1 MDKNLL
7 LNRDEAFEESMGK
20 IYQWFEE
27 KMYFKIK
34 DEFLKYNEADIAEM
48 FEEFLSYDD
57 LLTRA
62 IVVYRLL
69 PKSVMVDVFAY
80 LPSDDQLKIVERIT
94 DAELNYIIGE
104 MDFDDKIDILEE
116 LPATLVNRIL
126 ENTPKTE
133 RKLIN
138 TFLNYPDDCAGSI
151 MTPDFISLQKE
162 WTVKEAMAHIKEVG
176 MDTETIYTCYVK
188 DGAYKLVGIV
198 SLRTLVIAPDEERVM
213 NLMHT
218 DFVCVQVNDDQEE
231 VSEAF
236 KKYGFIA
243 MPVVDKEGRLVGI
256 ITVDDILEVI
266 EEENTEDIERMA
278 GIIDM
283 EQSDEDYLDRS
294 VWKHA
299 RNRLPWLLFMMF
311 SAMVTGAVLN
321 AFEEQLST
329 VIVLVSYIPLL
340 MGTGGNTGAQAST
353 LMIRGLSLGEIEPCL
368 EDAGKVLWKE
378 LRISLCVGAVL
389 STVNFLKILII
400 DQQTPLVAL
409 TVCLSLILVIM
420 FAKMLGGMVPLA
432 AEKLG
437 LDPALMANPIIA
449 SLVDLASMLVYL
461 CIAMVILGI

>member
-176 MDTETIYTCYVK
+176 MDTETVYTCYVK

-198 SLRTLVIAPDEERVM
+198 SLRTLVIAPDEERIM

-283 EQSDEDYLDRS
+283 EQSDEDYLDKS

-368 EDAGKVLWKE
+368 EDAGKILWKD

>member
-48 FEEFLSYDD
+48 FEEFLAYDD

-198 SLRTLVIAPDEERVM
+198 SLRTLVIAPDEERIM

-218 DFVCVQVNDDQEE
+218 DFVCVQVDDDQEE

-256 ITVDDILEVI
+256 ITVDDILDVI

-283 EQSDEDYLDRS
+283 EQSDEDYLDKS

-368 EDAGKVLWKE
+368 EDAGKILWKE

-400 DQQTPLVAL
+400 DQQSAMVAL

>member
-1 MDKNLL
+1 MDKNIL
-7 LNRDEAFEESMGK
+7 LNHDEAFEESLEK
-20 IYQWFEE
+20 IYEWLNE
-27 KMYFKIK
+27 KMYFKIR
-34 DEFLKYNEADIAEM
+34 DELLKYNEADIAEI
-48 FEEFLSYDD
+48 FEE
-57 LLTRA
+57 LLAEEELVSRSV
-62 IVVYRLL
+62 VVYRLL
-69 PKSVMVDVFAY
+69 PRAVSVDVFAY

-94 DAELNYIIGE
+94 DAELNYIIQE

-126 ENTPKTE
+126 ENTPKAE

-162 WTVKEAMAHIKEVG
+162 WTVKQAMAHIKEVG

-188 DGAYKLVGIV
+188 DMGYKLVGIV
-198 SLRTLVIAPDEERVM
+198 SLRTLVIAPDEEKIM

-218 DFVCVQVNDDQEE
+218 DYVYVNVDDDQED
-231 VSEAF
+231 VSEDF
-236 KKYGFIA
+236 KKYGFLA
-243 MPVVDKEGRLVGI
+243 MPVVDKEHRLVGI
-256 ITVDDILEVI
+256 ITVDDILDVI
-266 EEENTEDIERMA
+266 EDENTEDIERMA
-278 GIIDM
+278 GIVDL
-283 EQSDEDYLDRS
+283 EQSDEDYLDKS

-353 LMIRGLSLGEIEPCL
+353 LMIRGLSLGEIEPSA
-368 EDAGKVLWKE
+368 EDALKILWKE
-378 LRISLCVGAVL
+378 LRISICVGAVL
-389 STVNFLKILII
+389 STVNFLKILVV
-400 DQQTPLVAL
+400 DQQSVLVAL
-409 TVCLSLILVIM
+409 TVCLSLLLVIM
-420 FAKMLGGMVPLA
+420 FAKMLGGMVPLL
-432 AEKLG
+432 AEKIG

-449 SLVDLASMLVYL
+449 SLVDLMSMLVYL

>member
-48 FEEFLSYDD
+48 FEEFLAYDD

-198 SLRTLVIAPDEERVM
+198 SLRTLVIAPDEERIM

-218 DFVCVQVNDDQEE
+218 DFVCVQVDDDQEE

-256 ITVDDILEVI
+256 ITVDDILDVI

-283 EQSDEDYLDRS
+283 EQSDEDYLDKS

-368 EDAGKVLWKE
+368 EDAGKILWKE

-400 DQQTPLVAL
+400 DQQSPLVAL

>member
-198 SLRTLVIAPDEERVM
+198 SLRTLVIAPDEERIM

-218 DFVCVQVNDDQEE
+218 DFVCVQVDEDQEE

-256 ITVDDILEVI
+256 ITVDDILDVI

-283 EQSDEDYLDRS
+283 EQSDEDYLDKS

-368 EDAGKVLWKE
+368 EDAGKILWKE

-400 DQQTPLVAL
+400 DQQSAMVAL

>member
-283 EQSDEDYLDRS
+283 EQSDEDYLDKS

>member
-1 MDKNLL
+1 
-7 LNRDEAFEESMGK
+7 
-20 IYQWFEE
+20 
-27 KMYFKIK
+27 
-34 DEFLKYNEADIAEM
+34 
-48 FEEFLSYDD
+48 
-57 LLTRA
+57 
-62 IVVYRLL
+62 
-69 PKSVMVDVFAY
+69 
-80 LPSDDQLKIVERIT
+80 
-94 DAELNYIIGE
+94 

-162 WTVKEAMAHIKEVG
+162 WTVKEAMAHIKDVG

-198 SLRTLVIAPDEERVM
+198 SLRTLVIAPDEERIM

-218 DFVCVQVNDDQEE
+218 DFVCVQVDDDQEE

-256 ITVDDILEVI
+256 ITVDDILDVI

-283 EQSDEDYLDRS
+283 EQSDEDYLDKS

-368 EDAGKVLWKE
+368 EDAGKILWKE

-400 DQQTPLVAL
+400 DQQSAMVAL

>member
-48 FEEFLSYDD
+48 FEEFLAYDD

-162 WTVKEAMAHIKEVG
+162 WTVKEAMAHIKDVG

-198 SLRTLVIAPDEERVM
+198 SLRTLVIAPDEERIM

-218 DFVCVQVNDDQEE
+218 DFVCVQVDDDQEE

-256 ITVDDILEVI
+256 ITVDDILDVI

-283 EQSDEDYLDRS
+283 EQSDEDYLDKS

-368 EDAGKVLWKE
+368 EDAGKILWKE

-400 DQQTPLVAL
+400 DQQSPLVAL

>member
-48 FEEFLSYDD
+48 FEEFLAYDD

-198 SLRTLVIAPDEERVM
+198 SLRTLVIAPDEERIM

-218 DFVCVQVNDDQEE
+218 DFVCVQVDEDQEE

-256 ITVDDILEVI
+256 ITVDDILDVI

-283 EQSDEDYLDRS
+283 EQSDEDYLDKS

-340 MGTGGNTGAQAST
+340 MSTGGNTGAQAST

-368 EDAGKVLWKE
+368 EDAGKILWKE

-400 DQQTPLVAL
+400 DQQSPLVAL

>member
-7 LNRDEAFEESMGK
+7 LNRDEAFNESIEK

-34 DEFLKYNEADIAEM
+34 DELMKYNEADIAEM
-48 FEEFLSYDD
+48 FEEFLAEDE
-57 LLTRA
+57 LLSKA

-69 PKSVMVDVFAY
+69 PKAVMVDVFAY
-80 LPSDDQLKIVERIT
+80 LPSDDQLKIVGRIT

-151 MTPDFISLQKE
+151 MTPDYISLQKE
-162 WTVKEAMAHIKEVG
+162 WTVQQAMAHIKEVG

-198 SLRTLVIAPDEERVM
+198 SLRTLVIAPDEERIM

-236 KKYGFIA
+236 KKYGFLA

-256 ITVDDILEVI
+256 ITVDDILDVI

-283 EQSDEDYLDRS
+283 EQSDEDYLDKS
-294 VWKHA
+294 VVKHA
-299 RNRLPWLLFMMF
+299 RNRLPWLLCMML
-311 SAMVTGAVLN
+311 SAMITGAVLS
-321 AFEEQLST
+321 AAEAQLSA

-353 LMIRGLSLGEIEPCL
+353 LMIRGLSLGEIEPKM
-368 EDAGKVLWKE
+368 EDALKVLWKE
-378 LRISLCVGAVL
+378 VRIALCVSLVL
-389 STVNFLKILII
+389 ASVNFLKIVFI
-400 DQQTPLVAL
+400 DQESIPIAL
-409 TVCLSLILVIM
+409 TVNLSMILIVT
-420 FAKMLGGMVPLA
+420 FAKSLGGMVPLA
-432 AEKLG
+432 AEKVG
-437 LDPALMANPIIA
+437 LDPALMANPIIT
-449 SLVDLASMLVYL
+449 SLVDLFSMVIYLVM
-461 CIAMVILGI
+461 AMVILGI

>member
-48 FEEFLSYDD
+48 FEEFLAYDD

-198 SLRTLVIAPDEERVM
+198 SLRTLVIAPDEERIM

-218 DFVCVQVNDDQEE
+218 DFVCVQVDDDQEE

-256 ITVDDILEVI
+256 ITVDDILDVI

-283 EQSDEDYLDRS
+283 EQSDEDYLDKS

-353 LMIRGLSLGEIEPCL
+353 LMIRGLCLGEIEPCL
-368 EDAGKVLWKE
+368 EDAGKILWKE

-400 DQQTPLVAL
+400 DQQSAMVAL

>member
-1 MDKNLL
+1 MDKNLI
-7 LNRDEAFEESMGK
+7 LNRDEAFEESMEK

-34 DEFLKYNEADIAEM
+34 DELLKYNEADIAEM
-48 FEEFLSYDD
+48 FEEFLTDED

-69 PKSVMVDVFAY
+69 PRAVSVDVFAY
-80 LPSDDQLKIVERIT
+80 LPSDDQLKIVGRIT
-94 DAELNYIIGE
+94 DAELNYIIQE
-104 MDFDDKIDILEE
+104 MDFDDKIDLLEE
-116 LPATLVNRIL
+116 LPATLVNPIL
-126 ENTPKTE
+126 ENTPKAE

-138 TFLNYPDDCAGSI
+138 TFLHYPDDCAGSI

-162 WTVKEAMAHIKEVG
+162 WTVQDAMAHIKEVG

-198 SLRTLVIAPDEERVM
+198 SLRTLVIAPDEERIM

-266 EEENTEDIERMA
+266 EDENTEDIERMA

-283 EQSDEDYLDRS
+283 EQSDEYYLDKS
-294 VWKHA
+294 VFKHA
-299 RNRLPWLLFMMF
+299 RNRLPWLLFMMCM
-311 SAMVTGAVLN
+311 AMVTGAIISS
-321 AFEEQLST
+321 FEEMLST
-329 VIVLVSYIPLL
+329 VIVLVSYMPLL
-340 MGTGGNTGAQAST
+340 MGTGGNTGAQAAT
-353 LMIRGLSLGEIEPCL
+353 LMIRGLSLGEVEL
-368 EDAGKVLWKE
+368 EDAGRVVWKE
-378 LRISLCVGAVL
+378 IRVSLWVGIVL
-389 STVNFLKILII
+389 SSVNFLKILLI
-400 DQQTPLVAL
+400 DQEPFPIAL
-409 TVCLSLILVIM
+409 TVCLAMLIIVL
-420 FAKMLGGMVPLA
+420 FAKIIGGMVPLL
-432 AEKLG
+432 AEKIG
-437 LDPALMANPIIA
+437 VDPALMANPVIA
-449 SLVDLASMLVYL
+449 SSTDMISVLVYFFMAKL
-461 CIAMVILGI
+461 ILGI

>member
-27 KMYFKIK
+27 KMYFRIK

-48 FEEFLSYDD
+48 FEEFLAYDD

-162 WTVKEAMAHIKEVG
+162 WTVREAMAHIKEVG

-198 SLRTLVIAPDEERVM
+198 SLRTLVIAPDEERIM

-218 DFVCVQVNDDQEE
+218 DFVCVQVDDDQEE

-256 ITVDDILEVI
+256 ITVDDILDVI

-283 EQSDEDYLDRS
+283 EQSDEDYLDKS

-368 EDAGKVLWKE
+368 EDAGKILWKE

-400 DQQTPLVAL
+400 DQQSPLVAL

>member
-198 SLRTLVIAPDEERVM
+198 SLRTLVIAPDEERIM

-283 EQSDEDYLDRS
+283 EQSDEDYLDKS

-368 EDAGKVLWKE
+368 EDAGKILWKE

>member
-1 MDKNLL
+1 MDKNLI
-7 LNRDEAFEESMGK
+7 LNRDEMFEESKEK
-20 IYQWFEE
+20 IYQWLEE

-48 FEEFLSYDD
+48 FEEFFEDDELLSK
-57 LLTRA
+57 A

-69 PKSVMVDVFAY
+69 PRAVSVDVFAY
-80 LPSDDQLKIVERIT
+80 LPSDDQMKIVERIT
-94 DAELNYIIGE
+94 DAELHYIIQE

-126 ENTPKTE
+126 ENTPKAE

-151 MTPDFISLQKE
+151 MTPDFISLQRE
-162 WTVKEAMAHIKEVG
+162 WTVREALDHIRKVG

-198 SLRTLVIAPDEERVM
+198 SLRTLVVSNEDEKIR

-218 DFVCVQVNDDQEE
+218 DFVCVQVDDDQEE
-231 VSEAF
+231 VSEDF

-278 GIIDM
+278 GIVDL
-283 EQSDEDYLDRS
+283 EQSDEDYLDKS
-294 VWKHA
+294 VIKHA
-299 RNRLPWLLFMMF
+299 KNRIPWLLCMMV
-311 SAMVTGAVLN
+311 SAMITGAVLN
-321 AFEEQLST
+321 AAEAQLSA

-353 LMIRGLSLGEIEPCL
+353 LMIRGLSLGEIEPTF
-368 EDAGKVLWKE
+368 EDAVKILWKE
-378 LRISLCVGAVL
+378 VRIALCVSAVL
-389 STVNFLKILII
+389 ATVNFLKILFI
-400 DQQTPLVAL
+400 DGENVLVAF
-409 TVCLSLILVIM
+409 TVCISMTLIVM
-420 FAKMLGGMVPLA
+420 FAKCLGGLVPLA
-432 AEKLG
+432 AEKFG
-437 LDPALMANPIIA
+437 ADPALMANPIIA
-449 SLVDLASMLVYL
+449 SLTDLFSMVTYL
-461 CIAMVILGI
+461 LIATAVLGL

>member
-7 LNRDEAFEESMGK
+7 LNRDEAFEESMEK
-20 IYQWFEE
+20 VYQWFEE

-34 DEFLKYNEADIAEM
+34 DELLKYNEADIAEM
-48 FEEFLSYDD
+48 FEEFLADEE

-69 PKSVMVDVFAY
+69 PKAVMVDVFAY
-80 LPSDDQLKIVERIT
+80 LPSDDQLKIVGRIT

-162 WTVKEAMAHIKEVG
+162 WTVKQAMAHIKEVG

-198 SLRTLVIAPDEERVM
+198 SLRTLVIAPDEERIM

-218 DFVCVQVNDDQEE
+218 DFVCVQVDEDQEE

-236 KKYGFIA
+236 KKYGFLA

-256 ITVDDILEVI
+256 ITVDDILDVI

-283 EQSDEDYLDRS
+283 EQSDEDYLDKS

-299 RNRLPWLLFMMF
+299 RNRLPWLLCMML
-311 SAMVTGAVLN
+311 SAMITGAVLG
-321 AFEEQLST
+321 AAEDQLSA

-353 LMIRGLSLGEIEPCL
+353 LMIRGLSLGEIEPTL
-368 EDAGKVLWKE
+368 EDAGMILWKE
-378 LRISLCVGAVL
+378 LRIALCVSVVL
-389 STVNFLKILII
+389 ATVNFLKIVLI
-400 DQQTPLVAL
+400 DQESVMIAL
-409 TVCLSLILVIM
+409 TVNLSMILIVM
-420 FAKMLGGMVPLA
+420 FAKSLGGMVPLA

-437 LDPALMANPIIA
+437 LDPALMANPIIT
-449 SLVDLASMLVYL
+449 SLVDLFSMVIYLVM
-461 CIAMVILGI
+461 AMVILGV

>member
-1 MDKNLL
+1 
-7 LNRDEAFEESMGK
+7 
-20 IYQWFEE
+20 
-27 KMYFKIK
+27 
-34 DEFLKYNEADIAEM
+34 
-48 FEEFLSYDD
+48 
-57 LLTRA
+57 
-62 IVVYRLL
+62 
-69 PKSVMVDVFAY
+69 MVDVFAY

-198 SLRTLVIAPDEERVM
+198 SLRTLVIAPDEERIM

-218 DFVCVQVNDDQEE
+218 DFVCVQVDDDQEE

-256 ITVDDILEVI
+256 ITVDDILDVI

-283 EQSDEDYLDRS
+283 EQSDEDYLDKS

-368 EDAGKVLWKE
+368 EDAGKILWKE

-400 DQQTPLVAL
+400 DQQSAMVAL

>member
-48 FEEFLSYDD
+48 FEEFLAYDD

-198 SLRTLVIAPDEERVM
+198 SLRTLVIAPDEERIM

-283 EQSDEDYLDRS
+283 EQSDEDYLDKS

-368 EDAGKVLWKE
+368 EDAGKILWKE

-389 STVNFLKILII
+389 STVNFLKIMII
-400 DQQTPLVAL
+400 DQQSALVAL